1 MPEGRDVQLADVLD
15 TRDPEKVIEEVLRI
29 FYYHYSEDSA
39 LRIRLAFSQVRS
51 LFAGEFPGYR
61 ECLAE
66 YHDFNHTMSVVL
78 AAARLMDGYNIE
90 RVFLPE
96 EMAVQLLLAALL
108 HDTGYI
114 QEDWDTEG
122 TGAKYSRQHEQRSIE
137 FFTRH
142 AEVFEVEQPEIEP
155 IVRLIEST
163 DLKTDFAGIHFPSE
177 EEQDAGAIL
186 GSADILGQMSDRA
199 YLEKLLFLYHEFR
212 EAGIPGYETEFDIL
226 KKTRD
231 FYEAVK
237 GRLRDTYLHVFELA
251 HHHFRERYEVNRNL
265 YIVAVDRQMAYLD
278 KIIGDQSTNFRHKL
292 KRGDQAR
299 LHERRA
305 S

>member
-1 MPEGRDVQLADVLD
+1 MSEEKDVQLSQLVD

-39 LRIRLAFSQVRS
+39 LRVRLAFSQVRS

-66 YHDFNHTMSVVL
+66 YHDFNHTMSVLL
-78 AAARLMDGYNIE
+78 ASARLLDGYNIE

-96 EMAVQLLLAALL
+96 EMAIQLLLATLL

-137 FFTRH
+137 FLERH
-142 AEVFEVEQPEIEP
+142 AGVFEIEEPEIEP
-155 IVRLIEST
+155 IVRLIQST
-163 DLKTDFAGIHFPSE
+163 DLKTDFARIAFPSE

-251 HHHFRERYEVNRNL
+251 NHHFRERYQINRNL

-278 KIIGDQSTNFRHKL
+278 RIIGDQSTNFRHKL

-305 S
+305 G

>member
-1 MPEGRDVQLADVLD
+1 MSEGKDVQLSQLVD

-39 LRIRLAFSQVRS
+39 LRVRLAFSQVRS

-66 YHDFNHTMSVVL
+66 YHDFNHTMSVLL
-78 AAARLMDGYNIE
+78 ASARLMDGYNIE

-96 EMAVQLLLAALL
+96 ELAIQLLLAALL

-122 TGAKYSRQHEQRSIE
+122 TGAKYCRQHEQRSIE
-137 FFTRH
+137 FLQRH
-142 AEVFEVEQPEIEP
+142 AGVFEIEEPEIEP

-163 DLKTDFAGIHFPSE
+163 DLKTDFARIPFPSE
-177 EEQDAGAIL
+177 ETQDTGAIL

-212 EAGIPGYETEFDIL
+212 EAGIPGYDTEFDIL

-237 GRLRDTYLHVFELA
+237 GRLRDTYLHIFELA
-251 HHHFRERYEVNRNL
+251 HHHFRERYEINQNL

-278 KIIGDQSTNFRHKL
+278 KIIGDQSSNFRHKL
-292 KRGDQAR
+292 KRGDQAK
-299 LHERRA
+299 LHERQA

>member
-1 MPEGRDVQLADVLD
+1 MSEEKDVQLSQLVD

-39 LRIRLAFSQVRS
+39 LRVRLAFSQVRS

-66 YHDFNHTMSVVL
+66 YHDFNHTMSVLL
-78 AAARLMDGYNIE
+78 ASARLLDGYNIE

-96 EMAVQLLLAALL
+96 EMAIQLLLATLL

-137 FFTRH
+137 FLERH
-142 AEVFEVEQPEIEP
+142 AGVFEIEEPEIEP
-155 IVRLIEST
+155 IVRLIQST
-163 DLKTDFAGIHFPSE
+163 DLKTDFARIAFPSE
-177 EEQDAGAIL
+177 EEQDAGAVL

-199 YLEKLLFLYHEFR
+199 YLEKLHFLYHEFR

-251 HHHFRERYEVNRNL
+251 NHHFRERYQINRNL

-278 KIIGDQSTNFRHKL
+278 RIIGDQSSNFRHKL

-305 S
+305 G

>member
-1 MPEGRDVQLADVLD
+1 MSEAKDVQLAQLID
-15 TRDPEKVIEEVLRI
+15 TRDAEKIIEEVLRI

-39 LRIRLAFSQVRS
+39 LRVRLAFSQVRS
-51 LFAGEFPGYR
+51 LFAGDFPGYR

-66 YHDFNHTMSVVL
+66 YHDFNHTMSVLL
-78 AAARLMDGYNIE
+78 ATARLLDGYNIE

-96 EMAVQLLLAALL
+96 ELAIQLLLAALL

-122 TGAKYSRQHEQRSIE
+122 TGAKYSPQHEQRSIE
-137 FFTRH
+137 FLKRH
-142 AEVFEVEQPEIEP
+142 AGVFEIEEPEIEP
-155 IVRLIEST
+155 LVRLIQAT
-163 DLKTDFAGIHFPSE
+163 DLKSDFAKIAFPSE

-212 EAGIPGYETEFDIL
+212 EAGILGYETEFDIL
-226 KKTRD
+226 KKTRE

-251 HHHFRERYEVNRNL
+251 HHHFRERYEVNQNL

-278 KIIGDQSTNFRHKL
+278 KIIDDQSTNFRHKL
-292 KRGDQAR
+292 KRGDQAK

-305 S
+305 G

>member
-1 MPEGRDVQLADVLD
+1 MSEEKDVQLSQLVD

-39 LRIRLAFSQVRS
+39 LRVRLAFSQVRS

-66 YHDFNHTMSVVL
+66 YHDFNHTMSVLL
-78 AAARLMDGYNIE
+78 ASARLLDGYNIE

-96 EMAVQLLLAALL
+96 EMAIQLLLATLL

-137 FFTRH
+137 FLERH
-142 AEVFEVEQPEIEP
+142 AGVFEIEEPEIEP
-155 IVRLIEST
+155 IVRLIQST
-163 DLKTDFAGIHFPSE
+163 DLKTDFARIAFPSE

-251 HHHFRERYEVNRNL
+251 NHHFRERYQINRNL

-278 KIIGDQSTNFRHKL
+278 RIIGDQSSNFRHKL

-305 S
+305 G

>member
-1 MPEGRDVQLADVLD
+1 MPPAKDVQLSQLVD
-15 TRDPEKVIEEVLRI
+15 TRDAEKVIEEVLRI

-39 LRIRLAFSQVRS
+39 LRVRLAFSQVRS

-66 YHDFNHTMSVVL
+66 YHDFNHTMSVLL
-78 AAARLMDGYNIE
+78 AASRLLDGYNIE

-96 EMAVQLLLAALL
+96 EMAIQLLLGALL

-114 QEDWDTEG
+114 QEDWDTDG
-122 TGAKYSRQHEQRSIE
+122 TGAKYSRLHEQRSIE
-137 FFTRH
+137 FLKRH
-142 AEVFEVEQPEIEP
+142 AGVFEIEEPEIEP
-155 IVRLIEST
+155 IVRLIQST
-163 DLKTDFAGIHFPSE
+163 DLKTDFAMIIFPSE

-251 HHHFRERYEVNRNL
+251 HHHFRERYEVNQNL

-278 KIIGDQSTNFRHKL
+278 KIIGDQNTNFRHKL
-292 KRGDQAR
+292 KRGDQAK

-305 S
+305 G

>member
-1 MPEGRDVQLADVLD
+1 MPDVKDVQLSQLVDM
-15 TRDPEKVIEEVLRI
+15 RDPEWVIEEVLRI
-29 FYYHYSEDSA
+29 FYFHYSEDSA
-39 LRIRLAFSQVRS
+39 LRVRLAFSQVGS

-66 YHDFNHTMSVVL
+66 YHDFNHTMSVLL
-78 AAARLMDGYNIE
+78 ATARLLDGYNIE
-90 RVFLPE
+90 RVFLTE
-96 EMAVQLLLAALL
+96 DLAIQLLLAALL

-114 QEDWDTEG
+114 QEEWDTEG
-122 TGAKYSRQHEQRSIE
+122 TGAKYSRLHEQRSIE
-137 FFTRH
+137 FLQSH
-142 AEVFEVEQPEIEP
+142 AEVFEIEEPEIES
-155 IVRLIEST
+155 IVRLIQAT
-163 DLKTDFAGIHFPSE
+163 DLKNDFAAIVYPSE

-231 FYEAVK
+231 FYAAVK

-251 HHHFRERYEVNRNL
+251 VHHFRERYEVNENL
-265 YIVAVDRQMAYLD
+265 YIKAVDRQMSYLD
-278 KIIGDQSTNFRHKL
+278 RIIGDQSTNFRHKL
-292 KRGDQAR
+292 KRGDQAK
-299 LHERRA
+299 LHERLA
-305 S
+305 G

>member
-1 MPEGRDVQLADVLD
+1 MSEEKDVQLSQLVD

-39 LRIRLAFSQVRS
+39 LRVRLAFSQVRS

-66 YHDFNHTMSVVL
+66 YHDFNHTMSVLL
-78 AAARLMDGYNIE
+78 ASARLLDGYNIE

-96 EMAVQLLLAALL
+96 EMAIQLLLATLL

-137 FFTRH
+137 FLERH
-142 AEVFEVEQPEIEP
+142 AGVFEIEEPEIEP
-155 IVRLIEST
+155 IVRLIQST
-163 DLKTDFAGIHFPSE
+163 DLKTDFARIAFPSE
-177 EEQDAGAIL
+177 EEQDAGAVL

-251 HHHFRERYEVNRNL
+251 NHHFRERYQINRNL

-278 KIIGDQSTNFRHKL
+278 RIIGDQSSNFRHKL

-305 S
+305 G

>member
-1 MPEGRDVQLADVLD
+1 
-15 TRDPEKVIEEVLRI
+15 
-29 FYYHYSEDSA
+29 
-39 LRIRLAFSQVRS
+39 
-51 LFAGEFPGYR
+51 
-61 ECLAE
+61 
-66 YHDFNHTMSVVL
+66 MSVLL

-90 RVFLPE
+90 RAFLPE
-96 EMAVQLLLAALL
+96 EFAVQLLLGALL

-122 TGAKYSRQHEQRSIE
+122 TGAKYSRQHEQRSID
-137 FFTRH
+137 FLKRH
-142 AEVFEVEQPEIEP
+142 AGVFEIEEPEIEP
-155 IVRLIEST
+155 LVRLIEST
-163 DLKTDFAGIHFPSE
+163 DLKTDFARIDFPSE
-177 EEQDAGAIL
+177 EEQDTGAIL

-226 KKTRD
+226 EKTRD

-251 HHHFRERYEVNRNL
+251 HHHFRERYEVNQNL
-265 YIVAVDRQMAYLD
+265 YIVAVDRQMAYLGQ
-278 KIIGDQSTNFRHKL
+278 IIGDQNTNFRHKL

-299 LHERRA
+299 LHERQA
-305 S
+305 V

>member
-1 MPEGRDVQLADVLD
+1 MSEEKDVQLSQLVD

-39 LRIRLAFSQVRS
+39 LRVRLAFSQVRS

-66 YHDFNHTMSVVL
+66 YHDFNHTMSVLL
-78 AAARLMDGYNIE
+78 ASARLLDGYNIE

-96 EMAVQLLLAALL
+96 EMAIQLLLAALL

-137 FFTRH
+137 FLERH
-142 AEVFEVEQPEIEP
+142 AGVFEIEEPEIEP
-155 IVRLIEST
+155 IVRLIQST
-163 DLKTDFAGIHFPSE
+163 DLKTDFARIAFPSE

-251 HHHFRERYEVNRNL
+251 NHHFRERYQVNRNL

-278 KIIGDQSTNFRHKL
+278 RIIGDQSTNFRHKL

-305 S
+305 G

>member
-1 MPEGRDVQLADVLD
+1 MSEEKDVQLSQLVD

-39 LRIRLAFSQVRS
+39 LRVRLAFSQVRS

-66 YHDFNHTMSVVL
+66 YHDFNHTMSVLL
-78 AAARLMDGYNIE
+78 ASARLLDGYNIE

-96 EMAVQLLLAALL
+96 EMAIQLLLATLL

-137 FFTRH
+137 FLERH
-142 AEVFEVEQPEIEP
+142 AGVFEIEEPEIEP
-155 IVRLIEST
+155 IVRLIQST
-163 DLKTDFAGIHFPSE
+163 DLKTDFARIAFPSE
-177 EEQDAGAIL
+177 EEQDAGAVL

-251 HHHFRERYEVNRNL
+251 NHHFRERYQVNRNL

-278 KIIGDQSTNFRHKL
+278 RIIGDQSTNFRHKL

-305 S
+305 G

>member
-1 MPEGRDVQLADVLD
+1 MSEAKDVQLSQLVD
-15 TRDPEKVIEEVLRI
+15 TSDPEKVIEEVLRI
-29 FYYHYSEDSA
+29 FYFHYSEDSA
-39 LRIRLAFSQVRS
+39 LRVRLAFSQVRS

-66 YHDFNHTMSVVL
+66 YHDFNHTMSVLL

-90 RVFLPE
+90 RAFLPE
-96 EMAVQLLLAALL
+96 EFAVQLLLGALL

-122 TGAKYSRQHEQRSIE
+122 TGAKYSRQHEQRSID
-137 FFTRH
+137 FLKRH
-142 AEVFEVEQPEIEP
+142 AGVFEIEEPEIEP
-155 IVRLIEST
+155 LVRLIEST
-163 DLKTDFAGIHFPSE
+163 DLKTDFARIDFPSE
-177 EEQDAGAIL
+177 EEQDTGAIL

-226 KKTRD
+226 EKTRD

-251 HHHFRERYEVNRNL
+251 HHHFRERYEINQNL
-265 YIVAVDRQMAYLD
+265 YIVAVDRQMAYLNQ
-278 KIIGDQSTNFRHKL
+278 IIGDQNTNFRHKL

-299 LHERRA
+299 LHERQA
-305 S
+305 V

>member
-1 MPEGRDVQLADVLD
+1 MSEEKDVQLSQLVDS
-15 TRDPEKVIEEVLRI
+15 RDPEKVIEEVLRI

-39 LRIRLAFSQVRS
+39 LRVRLAFSQVRS

-66 YHDFNHTMSVVL
+66 YHDFNHTMSVLL
-78 AAARLMDGYNIE
+78 ASARLLDGYNIE
-90 RVFLPE
+90 RVFMPE
-96 EMAVQLLLAALL
+96 EMAIQLLLAALL

-137 FFTRH
+137 FLERH
-142 AEVFEVEQPEIEP
+142 AGVFEIEEPEIEP
-155 IVRLIEST
+155 IVRLIQST
-163 DLKTDFAGIHFPSE
+163 DLKTDFARIAFPSE

-251 HHHFRERYEVNRNL
+251 IHHFRERYQINRNL

-278 KIIGDQSTNFRHKL
+278 RIIGDQSTNFRHKL

-305 S
+305 G

>member
-1 MPEGRDVQLADVLD
+1 MPEAKDVQLAQLVD

-39 LRIRLAFSQVRS
+39 LRVRLAFSQVRS

-66 YHDFNHTMSVVL
+66 YHDFSHTMNVL
-78 AAARLMDGYNIE
+78 LTTCRLLDGYNIE

-96 EMAVQLLLAALL
+96 ELAVQLLQSALL

-114 QEDWDTEG
+114 QEEWDTEG
-122 TGAKYSRQHEQRSIE
+122 TGAKYSRLHEQRSIE
-137 FFTRH
+137 FLTRH
-142 AEVFEVEQPEIEP
+142 YALFEIEQAETQA
-155 IVRLIEST
+155 IVRLIQST
-163 DLKTDFAGIHFPSE
+163 DLKTAFAGIDFPSE

-186 GSADILGQMSDRA
+186 GSADILGQMADRA

-212 EAGIPGYETEFDIL
+212 EAGIPGYNTEFDIL
-226 KKTRD
+226 KKTRE
-231 FYEAVK
+231 FYQTIK
-237 GRLRDTYLHVFELA
+237 GRLRDTYLHMFELA
-251 HHHFRERYEVNRNL
+251 HHHFRERYEINQNL
-265 YIVAVDRQMAYLD
+265 YIVAIDRQMAYLD
-278 KIIGDQSTNFRHKL
+278 RIIADQTTNFRHKL

-299 LHERRA
+299 LHQRRA
-305 S
+305 G

>member
-1 MPEGRDVQLADVLD
+1 MSEEKDVQLSRLVD

-39 LRIRLAFSQVRS
+39 LRVRLAFSQVRS
-51 LFAGEFPGYR
+51 LFLGEFPGYR

-78 AAARLMDGYNIE
+78 ASARLLDGYNIE

-96 EMAVQLLLAALL
+96 ETAIHLLLAALL

-122 TGAKYSRQHEQRSIE
+122 TGAKYSPQHEQRSIE
-137 FFTRH
+137 FLKRH
-142 AEVFEVEQPEIEP
+142 AGVFEIEDPEIEP
-155 IVRLIEST
+155 IVRLIQST
-163 DLKTDFAGIHFPSE
+163 DLKTDFARIDFPSE

-251 HHHFRERYEVNRNL
+251 HHHFRERYDVDQNL
-265 YIVAVDRQMAYLD
+265 YIVAVNRQMAYLD
-278 KIIGDQSTNFRHKL
+278 KIIDDQSSNFRHKL
-292 KRGDQAR
+292 KRGDQAK

-305 S
+305 G

>member
-1 MPEGRDVQLADVLD
+1 MSEKQDVQLAQIVDAS
-15 TRDPEKVIEEVLRI
+15 DPEKVIEEVLRI
-29 FYYHYSEDSA
+29 FYFHYSEDSA
-39 LRIRLAFSQVRS
+39 LRVRLAFSQVRS

-66 YHDFNHTMSVVL
+66 YHDFNHTMSVLL

-90 RVFLPE
+90 RAFLPE
-96 EMAVQLLLAALL
+96 EFAIQLLLGALL

-122 TGAKYSRQHEQRSIE
+122 TGAKYSRQHEQRSID
-137 FFTRH
+137 FLKRH
-142 AEVFEVEQPEIEP
+142 AGVFEIETPEIEALA
-155 IVRLIEST
+155 RLIEST
-163 DLKTDFAGIHFPSE
+163 DLKTDFARIDFPSE
-177 EEQDAGAIL
+177 EEQDTGAIL
-186 GSADILGQMSDRA
+186 GSADILGQMSDHA

-226 KKTRD
+226 EKTRD

-237 GRLRDTYLHVFELA
+237 GRLRDTYLHVSELA
-251 HHHFRERYEVNRNL
+251 HHHFRERYEVNQNL

-292 KRGDQAR
+292 KRGDQAK
-299 LHERRA
+299 LHERQA
-305 S
+305 V

>member
-1 MPEGRDVQLADVLD
+1 MSEEKDVQLSQLVD

-39 LRIRLAFSQVRS
+39 LRVRLAFSQVRS

-66 YHDFNHTMSVVL
+66 YHDFTHTMSVLL
-78 AAARLMDGYNIE
+78 ASARLLDGYNIE

-96 EMAVQLLLAALL
+96 EMAIQLLLATLL

-137 FFTRH
+137 FLERH
-142 AEVFEVEQPEIEP
+142 AGVFEIEEPEIEP
-155 IVRLIEST
+155 IVRLIQST
-163 DLKTDFAGIHFPSE
+163 DLKTDFARIAFPSE
-177 EEQDAGAIL
+177 EEQDAGAVL

-251 HHHFRERYEVNRNL
+251 NHHFRERYQINRNL

-278 KIIGDQSTNFRHKL
+278 RIIGDQSSNFRHKL

-305 S
+305 G

>member
-1 MPEGRDVQLADVLD
+1 MPEAKDVQLAQLVD

-29 FYYHYSEDSA
+29 FYYHYSEDAA
-39 LRIRLAFSQVRS
+39 LRVRLAFSQVRS
-51 LFAGEFPGYR
+51 LFTGEFPGYR

-66 YHDFNHTMSVVL
+66 YHDFNHTMSVLL
-78 AAARLMDGYNIE
+78 ASARLLDGYNIE

-96 EMAVQLLLAALL
+96 ELAIHLFLAALL

-137 FFTRH
+137 FLQHH
-142 AEVFEVEQPEIEP
+142 AGVFEIGEPEIEP
-155 IVRLIEST
+155 LIRLIEST
-163 DLKTDFAGIHFPSE
+163 DLKTDFARIAFPSE

-212 EAGIPGYETEFDIL
+212 EAGIPGYEAEFDIL
-226 KKTRD
+226 KNTRD
-231 FYEAVK
+231 FYKAVR

-251 HHHFRERYEVNRNL
+251 HHHFRERYEVNQNL

-278 KIIGDQSTNFRHKL
+278 KIIGDESTNFRHKL

-299 LHERRA
+299 LHERQV

>member
-1 MPEGRDVQLADVLD
+1 MSGTKDVQLAQLVDAS
-15 TRDPEKVIEEVLRI
+15 DPEEVIGEVLKI
-29 FYYHYSEDSA
+29 FYFHYSEDSA
-39 LRIRLAFSQVRS
+39 LRVRLAFSQVRS

-66 YHDFNHTMSVVL
+66 YHDFNHTMSVLL

-90 RVFLPE
+90 RAFLPE
-96 EMAVQLLLAALL
+96 EHAVQLLLGALL

-122 TGAKYSRQHEQRSIE
+122 TGAKYSRQHEQRSID
-137 FFTRH
+137 FLKRH
-142 AEVFEVEQPEIEP
+142 AGVFEIEEPEIEP
-155 IVRLIEST
+155 LVRLIEAT
-163 DLKTDFAGIHFPSE
+163 DLKTDFAAIDFPSE
-177 EEQDAGAIL
+177 EEQDTGAIL

-212 EAGIPGYETEFDIL
+212 EAGIPGYQTEFDIL
-226 KKTRD
+226 EKTRD

-251 HHHFRERYEVNRNL
+251 HHHFRERYQVNQNL
-265 YIVAVDRQMAYLD
+265 YIVAVDRQMAYLNR
-278 KIIGDQSTNFRHKL
+278 IIGDQNTNFRHKL
-292 KRGDQAR
+292 KRGDQAK
-299 LHERRA
+299 LHERQA
-305 S
+305 L

>member
-1 MPEGRDVQLADVLD
+1 MPEGKDVQLSQLVD

-29 FYYHYSEDSA
+29 FYYHYSEDAA
-39 LRIRLAFSQVRS
+39 LRVRLAFSQVRS
-51 LFAGEFPGYR
+51 LFAGDFPGYR

-66 YHDFNHTMSVVL
+66 YHDFNHTMSVLL
-78 AAARLMDGYNIE
+78 ASARLLDGYNVE

-96 EMAVQLLLAALL
+96 EMAIQLLLAALL

-137 FFTRH
+137 FLQRH
-142 AEVFEVEQPEIEP
+142 AGVFEIEEPEIES
-155 IVRLIEST
+155 IIRLIQAT
-163 DLKTDFAGIHFPSE
+163 DLKTDFAKIVFPSE

-251 HHHFRERYEVNRNL
+251 HHHFRERYEINQNL

-305 S
+305 G